1 MPPASSASLV
11 QVPDAV
17 GLAYAHA
24 VGQLSSLGLEPF
36 RAGKRHSA
44 EDKGAVAV
52 QKIGSGT
59 SVKPGT
65 RIGLFIAV
73 KPHMPKVVGLRIEQA
88 VERLKFVTLCGFPAV
103 PGPAPSSSAA
113 SD

>member
-1 MPPASSASLV
+1 MLYETTRGHPHGARRLV
-11 QVPDAV
+11 Q
-17 GLAYAHA
+17 
-24 VGQLSSLGLEPF
+24 
-36 RAGKRHSA
+36 GKRYSA
-44 EDKGAVAV
+44 EDKGAVAA